1 MWSKPLRGFHLTWS
15 QSNKPSL
22 SQHLSILALA
32 AKISTTDLLMLAN
45 NNAQNSLMGRGTYF
59 NLI

>member
-15 QSNKPSL
+15 QFNKPSL
-22 SQHLSILALA
+22 SQHLSISALTP
-32 AKISTTDLLMLAN
+32 KVSTTDLLMLAN
-45 NNAQNSLMGRGTYF
+45 NNAQNSLIGRGPYF